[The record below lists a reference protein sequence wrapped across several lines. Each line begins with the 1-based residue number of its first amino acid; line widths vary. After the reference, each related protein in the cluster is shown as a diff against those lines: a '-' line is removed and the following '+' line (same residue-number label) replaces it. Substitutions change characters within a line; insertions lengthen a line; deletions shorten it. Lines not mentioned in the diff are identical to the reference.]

1 MEWHSLNQL
10 QSLYLVARR
19 KDLKSSNVKN
29 SNMDCVNDLG
39 KEYISP
45 FDAFIYSLYYSLPY
59 EAEPAAPA
67 PVAAAP
73 APPPVAAV
81 RSPLCDISPPPSP
94 PLFPQHDD
102 DMDMGARRRRVPAS
116 ESTTLS
122 ASSSRNVSDNIK
134 ERPIIGLPRG
144 RKSNTPTTTSNDNKH
159 ISEPEEPEL
168 DDRERRPSAAERNTL
183 TYAATSQNNAT
194 SSHFNKTNS
203 KRDLDDVNM
212 DVENLD
218 FNFSPTTRQLSRT
231 YRPSPSTSVDVPL
244 RLQLQER
251 RKDRSFDFD
260 LLDEIDQDENQPP
273 PPGPQQRR
281 SSATA
286 AAVPPPQRD
295 LKSKGRAEPFSP
307 FFVGQQCQKRSLSL
321 SKIDD
326 PSSDDYGMM
335 GMDDNDFADAEFLEK
350 LDRVEMEALSG
361 GGDANKS
368 HVATTG
374 GVGLVGLLPLS
385 VSGSGSIGR
394 SSGSGSGSGSY
405 VLLDGDKQTSS
416 SASAPVVSSSLSS
429 TKHVDI
435 IEIDSTDEDEE
446 MLGTDD
452 KENEPV
458 ATRHVRRR
466 TEDLDEGVGERG
478 RGLFASQGWNPL
490 LAGGSHTRS
499 SRLGGQNQNQN
510 QSQGLKPRVLA
521 KSPADV
527 IDLSDSD

>member
-19 KDLKSSNVKN
+19 KDLKSSNVKT
-29 SNMDCVNDLG
+29 SNRDCVNDLG

-67 PVAAAP
+67 LVAAAP
-73 APPPVAAV
+73 AAPPVAAV

-116 ESTTLS
+116 ESTT
-122 ASSSRNVSDNIK
+122 SSRNVSDNIK

-144 RKSNTPTTTSNDNKH
+144 RKSNTPTTTSNNNKH
-159 ISEPEEPEL
+159 VSEPEEPEL
-168 DDRERRPSAAERNTL
+168 GDRERRPSAAERNTL
-183 TYAATSQNNAT
+183 TSAATSQSNAT

-212 DVENLD
+212 DVEDLD
-218 FNFSPTTRQLSRT
+218 FTFSPTTRQLSRS

-244 RLQLQER
+244 QLQLQER
-251 RKDRSFDFD
+251 RKDRSFNFD

-273 PPGPQQRR
+273 PPGPQQGH

-286 AAVPPPQRD
+286 AAAPPPQRD
-295 LKSKGRAEPFSP
+295 LKSKGRAEPFS
-307 FFVGQQCQKRSLSL
+307 VGQQCQKRSLSL

-361 GGDANKS
+361 GGGTNKS

-374 GVGLVGLLPLS
+374 GVSLVGLPPLS
-385 VSGSGSIGR
+385 VSGSGSIGG

-405 VLLDGDKQTSS
+405 VLVDGDKQTSS

-429 TKHVDI
+429 TKHADI

-478 RGLFASQGWNPL
+478 RGLFASQEWNPP
-490 LAGGSHTRS
+490 LAGGSRTRS
-499 SRLGGQNQNQN
+499 SRLGGHQNQSQI
-510 QSQGLKPRVLA
+510 QTRSQGLKPRVLA
-521 KSPADV
+521 ISPADV